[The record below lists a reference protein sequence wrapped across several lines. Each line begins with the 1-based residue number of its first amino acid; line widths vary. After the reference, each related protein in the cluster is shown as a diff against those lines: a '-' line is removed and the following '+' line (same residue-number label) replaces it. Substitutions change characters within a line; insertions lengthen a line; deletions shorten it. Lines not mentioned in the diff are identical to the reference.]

1 MTVMC
6 LLLLPATSSAGGLGD
21 LFSGDIVDKIK
32 SIPIKDILMPSE
44 KSEDSDDPAPSQKN
58 SSPTAAVA
66 ETKENKPAKVPA
78 SPAVAKEAEGVKA
91 WCYEKPPVRSNHD
104 CECVAD
110 RFIVE
115 RQGDPVAGKD
125 VLLSRIL
132 TVNKCPNLEGIRA
145 NKYKECIVGSGTPGF
160 NTGGHEV
167 EAYCQCVGKRTAK
180 SISGHKGKLG
190 PGRRGSYDRNAL
202 AYCSKAEAYR

>member
-1 MTVMC
+1 MNRITRGLTAAC
-6 LLLLPATSSAGGLGD
+6 LLLGGYLSMPALAHNDATTREVAQ
-21 LFSGDIVDKIK
+21 
-32 SIPIKDILMPSE
+32 PS
-44 KSEDSDDPAPSQKN
+44 
-58 SSPTAAVA
+58 VR
-66 ETKENKPAKVPA
+66 
-78 SPAVAKEAEGVKA
+78 SPAESEQPSRTDAVGKEAGEVKV
-91 WCYEKPPVRSNHD
+91 WCYKRRAVSIKHD
-104 CECVAD
+104 CECVTD

-115 RQGDPVAGKD
+115 RQADPVSGKD
-125 VLLSRIL
+125 TLLSRIL

-145 NKYKECIVGSGTPGF
+145 TKYKECIVGSGSPGF

-190 PGRRGSYDRNAL
+190 SGRRGSYGRNAL